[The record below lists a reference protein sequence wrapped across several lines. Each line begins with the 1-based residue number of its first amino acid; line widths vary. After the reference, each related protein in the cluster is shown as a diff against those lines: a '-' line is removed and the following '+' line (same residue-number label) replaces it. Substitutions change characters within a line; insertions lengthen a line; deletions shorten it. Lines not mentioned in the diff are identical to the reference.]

1 MVLPQSADYVLIG
14 AGIHSLSLAWR
25 LSDLLHARGKAQGKG
40 EASIV
45 ILDKSDIGAGA
56 SGIACGVVRNNYFQ
70 PAMRELM
77 AHSVG
82 VWESD
87 PEAFHYHSV
96 GYMQISPEV
105 MHENVA
111 QIYAEQKAIGY
122 ESTFVEGKDNCRR
135 YMKDIVEDWQMEDTT
150 SVLHEKR
157 GGFAHN
163 KASLEGLAKKARA
176 GGVQIIPRCKV
187 TGFQRANGSQAVRAV
202 ITDKGTIACEQVVVA
217 VGPWVRDI
225 WAMLELPEKISMP
238 PPRPRKQENNNAS
251 PNNAS
256 PNNASPNVAPNNVA
270 PNVPMWRYWQLEE
283 GVLQVD
289 PSYQQ
294 TNDGETPPVLHVD
307 SAQPLVD
314 KESGKT
320 ISENGL
326 LWGIYYK
333 PDRNFGG
340 VQGGGAPY
348 KIDLAAEEVAVDP
361 YGPESPQFTA
371 SKDFPDMWCCALAT
385 CQQRFEGKRALYLEE
400 PSGGVGC
407 MTPDS
412 FPVFDR
418 FCDNV
423 YVIADSNHGYKMIGV
438 GHLVAEEL
446 LGTPSALLE
455 PFRFA
460 RYRRGDLHPT
470 SKSPFPW
477 S

>member
-1 MVLPQSADYVLIG
+1 MALPQSADYVLIG

-25 LSDLLHARGKAQGKG
+25 LSDLLGARNGNAP
-40 EASIV
+40 SIV
-45 ILDKSDIGAGA
+45 VLDKSDIGAGA

-87 PEAFHYHSV
+87 PEAFHYQSV
-96 GYMQISPEV
+96 GYMQISPET
-105 MHENVA
+105 MHEDVA
-111 QIYAEQKAIGY
+111 QIYAEQQAIGY
-122 ESTFVEGKDNCRR
+122 ESTFVEGKDDCRR
-135 YMKDIVEDWQMEDTT
+135 YMKKIVEDWQMEDTT

-163 KASLEGLAKKARA
+163 QASLEGLAAKARA
-176 GGVQIIPRCKV
+176 RGVQIVPQCRV
-187 TGFQRANGSQAVRAV
+187 TGFQRDNGSQAVRAV
-202 ITDKGTIACEQVVVA
+202 ETDQGTIACEQIVVA
-217 VGPWVRDI
+217 VGPWVRDL
-225 WAMLELPEKISMP
+225 WAMLDLPQQVSV
-238 PPRPRKQENNNAS
+238 RSGQENNGQE
-251 PNNAS
+251 NNGKATT
-256 PNNASPNVAPNNVA
+256 
-270 PNVPMWRYWQLEE
+270 VPMWRYWQLEE

-294 TNDGETPPVLHVD
+294 TNDGETPPVFHVD
-307 SAQPLVD
+307 SEQPLID
-314 KESGKT
+314 KQSGKE
-320 ISENGL
+320 IVKEGI
-326 LWGIYYK
+326 WGVYYK

-340 VQGGGAPY
+340 VQGGAAPY
-348 KIDLAAEEVAVDP
+348 KIDLEADEVAVDP

-371 SKDFPDMWCCALAT
+371 SKTFPDMWCCALAA
-385 CQQRFEGKRALYLEE
+385 CQQRFEGKRSLYLEE

-407 MTPDS
+407 FTPDS

-446 LGTPSALLE
+446 LGATSALLE

-460 RYRRGDLHPT
+460 RYERGALHPT

>member
-1 MVLPQSADYVLIG
+1 MTLPQSADYVLIG
-14 AGIHSLSLAWR
+14 AGVHSLSLAWR
-25 LSDLLHARGKAQGKG
+25 LGEMLRVRGKS

-77 AHSVG
+77 AHSVD

-111 QIYAEQKAIGY
+111 QIYAEQKDIGY
-122 ESTFVEGKDNCRR
+122 ESTFVEGKDDCRR
-135 YMKDIVEDWQMEDTT
+135 YMQSIVEDWQMEDTT

-176 GGVQIIPRCKV
+176 GGAKIIPHCRV
-187 TGFQRANGSQAVRAV
+187 TGFQRDNGSDAVRAV
-202 ITDKGTIACEQVVVA
+202 ITDKGTIACQQVVVA

-225 WAMLELPEKISMP
+225 WAMLELPKEISMP
-238 PPRPRKQENNNAS
+238 SAQAQENKGGNNGATT
-251 PNNAS
+251 
-256 PNNASPNVAPNNVA
+256 
-270 PNVPMWRYWQLEE
+270 NVPMWRYWQLEE

-289 PSYQQ
+289 PSFQQ
-294 TNDGETPPVLHVD
+294 TNDGKTPPVLHVD
-307 SAQPLVD
+307 SEQPLTD
-314 KESGKT
+314 KASGKT
-320 ISENGL
+320 ISEEG

-340 VQGGGAPY
+340 VQGGAAPY
-348 KIDLAAEEVAVDP
+348 KVDLVAEEVAVDP

-371 SKDFPDMWCCALAT
+371 SKAFPDMWCCALAA
-385 CQQRFEGKRALYLEE
+385 CQKRFEGKRPLYLDE

-407 MTPDS
+407 MTPDR

-446 LGTPSALLE
+446 LGAQSALLE

>member
-1 MVLPQSADYVLIG
+1 MTLPESADYVLIG

-25 LSDLLHARGKAQGKG
+25 LSELLHERGK
-40 EASIV
+40 ENASII
-45 ILDKSDIGAGA
+45 ILDKGNIGAGA

-122 ESTFVEGKDNCRR
+122 ESTFVEGKDDCRN
-135 YMKDIVEDWQMEDTT
+135 YMKNIVEDWQMQDTT

-163 KASLEGLAKKARA
+163 KASLEGLAKKARDR
-176 GGVQIIPRCKV
+176 GVQIISQCKV
-187 TGFQRANGSQAVRAV
+187 TGFQRDNGSPAVRAV

-217 VGPWVRDI
+217 VGPWVRDF
-225 WAMLELPEKISMP
+225 WAMLDLPKEISMP
-238 PPRPRKQENNNAS
+238 NTQPNAHNSKENNGGNATTTS
-251 PNNAS
+251 VS
-256 PNNASPNVAPNNVA
+256 KNVPK
-270 PNVPMWRYWQLEE
+270 NVPMWRYWQLEE

-294 TNDGETPPVLHVD
+294 TNDGKTPPVLHVD
-307 SAQPLVD
+307 SEQPLTD
-314 KESGKT
+314 KASGKT
-320 ISENGL
+320 ISEEG

-340 VQGGGAPY
+340 VQGGAAPY
-348 KIDLAAEEVAVDP
+348 KIDLEAEQVAVDP
-361 YGPESPQFTA
+361 YGPESPQFIARKT
-371 SKDFPDMWCCALAT
+371 FPDMWCAALAT
-385 CQQRFEGKRALYLEE
+385 CQKRFEGKRSLYLDE

-446 LGTPSALLE
+446 LGAQSALLE

-460 RYRRGDLHPT
+460 RYKRGDVHPT